1 MLSKILLRH
10 FCTKANRV
18 FQQNLCVSSYSGR
31 VEVVVKVD
39 VLAEVDHQGIFR
51 CPLFSFLLWLVILYM
66 MKNKNKNTCN
76 MLHQVTSSRSVVIC
90 VSSRLCVGLKS
101 QYPGPTHVAMVR
113 GLKYEYSLGLS
124 DSCRHMVVMSPSP
137 IGITPLH
144 RHFSSL

>member
-1 MLSKILLRH
+1 M
-10 FCTKANRV
+10 
-18 FQQNLCVSSYSGR
+18 
-31 VEVVVKVD
+31 KVD

-51 CPLFSFLLWLVILYM
+51 CSLFSFLLRLVILYM
-66 MKNKNKNTCN
+66 VKNKQRKYIYEFN
-76 MLHQVTSSRSVVIC
+76 MLHDRVQQECCCVC

-144 RHFSSL
+144 RHTLTLTPPSACSTIIQH